1 MRHAVVVSSLLRECT
16 GLAPVCI
23 SMKQPVP

>member
-1 MRHAVVVSSLLRECT
+1 MVVINPLEEAT

>member
-1 MRHAVVVSSLLRECT
+1 MRHAVVVIRRLCDGIGVS
-16 GLAPVCI
+16 PVFI